1 MVRKISFYSYK
12 GGSGRSVSL
21 ANIAFA
27 LASKGNNVGC
37 VELDI
42 GAPGLYEILNLDR
55 MPEKSCVSLLR
66 NRDPVAVPQSVID
79 VGNAAHVSLKGKLYL
94 IPALKRDVM
103 AVEDIKWDKKT
114 LEDFS
119 SRVINTFA
127 KMYELDFILFDLR
140 SGIDLS
146 SLIGLMLGDEYAIFT
161 RLDKQSVEGTSW
173 LMNTI
178 KSKSTVN
185 INPRHFVVVTGYRG
199 DLARISLTKLE
210 ESIGE
215 TIEYKIPYDDKMNL
229 QEEIVVIT
237 RQKDDPV
244 RAAYEQLVDK
254 EFAIE

>member
-1 MVRKISFYSYK
+1 
-12 GGSGRSVSL
+12 
-21 ANIAFA
+21 
-27 LASKGNNVGC
+27 
-37 VELDI
+37 
-42 GAPGLYEILNLDR
+42 
-55 MPEKSCVSLLR
+55 
-66 NRDPVAVPQSVID
+66 
-79 VGNAAHVSLKGKLYL
+79 
-94 IPALKRDVM
+94 
-103 AVEDIKWDKKT
+103 
-114 LEDFS
+114 
-119 SRVINTFA
+119 
-127 KMYELDFILFDLR
+127 
-140 SGIDLS
+140 
-146 SLIGLMLGDEYAIFT
+146 MLGDEYAIFT